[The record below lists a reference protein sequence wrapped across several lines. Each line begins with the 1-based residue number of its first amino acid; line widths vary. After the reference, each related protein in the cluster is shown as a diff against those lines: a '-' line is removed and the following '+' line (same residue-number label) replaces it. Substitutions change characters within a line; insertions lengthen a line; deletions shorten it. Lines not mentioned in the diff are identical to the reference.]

1 MSALADSDAPRR
13 LALAPPRIDVVVLT
27 LATAGVGFIRL
38 GSRSIWGDEAFSISY
53 AVQSLHGLAASVRRD
68 PNMSLYYGGLWL
80 WTRVFGD
87 GVVSVRSMSVLF
99 AALTVPVVYL
109 LGDRLFGR
117 RAGIFAALL
126 LATNAYFLV
135 YAQEA
140 RGYSLVTL
148 LTALSMYFFVDA
160 LERERHAPLVGY
172 VVSSAL
178 AFYAHFFAVYVTL
191 AQVAVLVAARRRA
204 VGARWVAAYA
214 AIAALVAPIAYHSL
228 ALGENPISWIPRP
241 GLHTLAVGL
250 RSIGGNGT
258 ASAVAALVVL
268 AIGLPF
274 AARARPHRF
283 SLALTAAWL
292 LTPIVV
298 SFAVSQRHPMF
309 LPRYLVVSIPALAL
323 LLGAAVTAVRP
334 QAGGLVLTAVVLLSS
349 VTSLHHWYTRPGI
362 QDWKGATAYLLAR
375 AEPGDGVAYEM
386 SWALPAISYYERRAP
401 IRPPLRWGAR
411 DNTFPAH
418 PGRRMW
424 LVLYEGRGQTAE
436 RLRSSLRSRG
446 LRRVALRAFHG
457 DFMLEAYARNG
468 PG

>member
-1 MSALADSDAPRR
+1 
-13 LALAPPRIDVVVLT
+13 
-27 LATAGVGFIRL
+27 
-38 GSRSIWGDEAFSISY
+38 
-53 AVQSLHGLAASVRRD
+53 
-68 PNMSLYYGGLWL
+68 
-80 WTRVFGD
+80 
-87 GVVSVRSMSVLF
+87 
-99 AALTVPVVYL
+99 
-109 LGDRLFGR
+109 
-117 RAGIFAALL
+117 
-126 LATNAYFLV
+126 
-135 YAQEA
+135 
-140 RGYSLVTL
+140 
-148 LTALSMYFFVDA
+148 
-160 LERERHAPLVGY
+160 
-172 VVSSAL
+172 
-178 AFYAHFFAVYVTL
+178 
-191 AQVAVLVAARRRA
+191 
-204 VGARWVAAYA
+204 
-214 AIAALVAPIAYHSL
+214 
-228 ALGENPISWIPRP
+228 
-241 GLHTLAVGL
+241 
-250 RSIGGNGT
+250 
-258 ASAVAALVVL
+258 LVVL